1 MIITTDF
8 EDLIF
13 SGMSH
18 KFTKTYLESLSED
31 EQILANNTI
40 IKYLRKHQGY
50 YNVQLDRMFENGQL
64 VTMNKVMKYDI
75 KNKPFALMEQTL
87 FLNMKLEVDP
97 MIQVPDV
104 RSKTHVVLPNMYTWI
119 HSITTFII
127 NQMVI
132 RRRDYM
138 LGDIRR
144 ILCSIVLKWKDKNE
158 KEPKHITLLTYFS
171 KMCKETEGE
180 ICDKLET
187 WLKRS
192 ILDYIENLREDCT
205 KLTLDAYKGDPKGI
219 YPIYLTP
226 LLDKGK
232 LNLLGLVR
240 PKKK

>member
-1 MIITTDF
+1 MIVTTDF
-8 EDLIF
+8 GDLMF

-18 KFTKTYLESLSED
+18 KFTKTFLDSLPEN
-31 EQILANNTI
+31 EKILANKAI
-40 IKYLRKHQGY
+40 INYLRKNQGY

-97 MIQVPDV
+97 MIQVPDI
-104 RSKTHVVLPNMYTWI
+104 RGKTHVVLPNMYTWI

-127 NQMVI
+127 NQMII
-132 RRRDYM
+132 RRRDYT
-138 LGDIRR
+138 LGDVRR
-144 ILCSIVLKWKDKNE
+144 ILTSIVLRWKDKNE
-158 KEPKHITLLTYFS
+158 KEPKYITLLTYFS

-192 ILDYIENLREDCT
+192 ILDYIEDLREDCT
-205 KLTLDAYKGDPKGI
+205 KLTLNAYKGDPKGI
-219 YPIYLTP
+219 YPIYFTP

>member
-18 KFTKTYLESLSED
+18 KFTKTYLEALPED
-31 EQILANNTI
+31 EQILANNII

-50 YNVQLDRMFENGQL
+50 YNVQLDRMFENSQL
-64 VTMNKVMKYDI
+64 VTMNKVMKYDM

-97 MIQVPDV
+97 MIQIPDV

-127 NQMVI
+127 
-132 RRRDYM
+132 
-138 LGDIRR
+138 
-144 ILCSIVLKWKDKNE
+144 LKWKDKNE
-158 KEPKHITLLTYFS
+158 KEPKYITLLTYFS